1 MANTGVMPMGSA
13 APEVADIMRLER
25 QVAARD
31 EVIRQLNRQLHERV
45 PAAPDT
51 EQDIPPAVMEEYGYK
66 LRVLEDEIVRLR
78 KELEALP
85 PAPEVLGP
93 GSSQPLPRRSTARR
107 IASGVKRR
115 LLR

>member
-1 MANTGVMPMGSA
+1 MGSA

-51 EQDIPPAVMEEYGYK
+51 EQDVSPEVMEEYVFK
-66 LRVLEDEIVRLR
+66 LRALEDEIIRLR
-78 KELEALP
+78 QVLETVP
-85 PAPEVLGP
+85 PVPVVPGDFEAPAH
-93 GSSQPLPRRSTARR
+93 RSTARR
-107 IASGVKRR
+107 IASGLKRR